1 MVATIAQL
9 EVSWLVQVGAVELAL
24 GALSGWAVA
33 AAVERPRWLERIG
46 VRAAPR
52 LRQAH
57 LDWILMGLILIG
69 VGLAAPELPLGLG
82 LPLAFGAW
90 VNATL
95 FVPLAFAP
103 SAAQHRVYRAVTFVS
118 FTAMSFGATAVAVY
132 LLGA

>member
-1 MVATIAQL
+1 
-9 EVSWLVQVGAVELAL
+9 VSWLVQAGAIELAL

-33 AAVERPRWLERIG
+33 AAVDKPHWLTRIG

-57 LDWILMGLILIG
+57 LDWILMGLIGIG
-69 VGLAAPELPLGLG
+69 IGIGIGLAAPN
-82 LPLAFGAW
+82 LPLAIALPLVFGAW

-103 SAAQHRVYRAVTFVS
+103 AAAQRPVYRAVTLAS
-118 FTAMSFGATAVAVY
+118 FSAMSFGATAAAVH
-132 LLGA
+132 LLTVSP

>member
-1 MVATIAQL
+1 
-9 EVSWLVQVGAVELAL
+9 VSWLVQAGAIELAL

-33 AAVERPRWLERIG
+33 AAVDKPHWLTRIG

-69 VGLAAPELPLGLG
+69 IGLAAPD
-82 LPLAFGAW
+82 LPLAIALPLVFGAW

-103 SAAQHRVYRAVTFVS
+103 AAAQRPVYRAVTLAS
-118 FTAMSFGATAVAVY
+118 FSAMSFGATAAAVH
-132 LLGA
+132 LLTVSP